1 MQGEQRRVRRRV
13 PAMSAFTARTV
24 AHFASVVI
32 AAACVACGQP
42 RFVEPSPSEPHAIVK
57 IRVVYHKRPGPSLRE
72 TITLDKFQIVQEAAE
87 RQIDYP
93 FTRALRVP
101 PRPTRW
107 AVNATFYHSTTRQVQ
122 HQVAE
127 RYACGTTTTG
137 SGVNMRSTTN
147 YCTRYRT
154 ETRSETVNVD
164 DAVCSE
170 IVNQVVREGAAYLL
184 QYDFYE
190 EGKCTLTCSEQ
201 TSAGNGSVALT
212 PCKEPTAETN

>member
-1 MQGEQRRVRRRV
+1 MQRDERRVRRRV
-13 PAMSAFTARTV
+13 PAVSARGAAFVATAV
-24 AHFASVVI
+24 AALAIV
-32 AAACVACGQP
+32 ACVACGQP

-57 IRVVYHKRPGPSLRE
+57 IRVVYHKRPGPLMRE
-72 TITLDKFQIVQEAAE
+72 TITLDKFQIAQESAE
-87 RQIDYP
+87 RQIAYP

-107 AVNATFYHSTTRQVQ
+107 AVNATFYHQTTRQVQ
-122 HQVAE
+122 YQVSE

-137 SGVNMRSTTN
+137 SGVYATTTTN

-170 IVNQVVREGAAYLL
+170 VVNQVVREGAAYLL
-184 QYDFYE
+184 QYDFYDK
-190 EGKCTLTCSEQ
+190 GKCTLTCSEQ
-201 TSAGNGSVALT
+201 TSTGNGSVALT
-212 PCKEPTAETN
+212 PCAEPTGETN